1 MDSARNPKPAL
12 DALAQAFAPT
22 RLIVEPLAFD
32 ADRPFGIIQR
42 PTVPFSARLVIVN
55 DDPDVAA
62 TGGRR
67 RAALAR
73 ATRGGPGGGPR
84 PPPLPPQV
92 LPPASPPNATPPQP
106 AMNRPR

>member
-55 DDPDVAA
+55 DDPDVAG
-62 TGGRR
+62 TGPRRWAAVPAARR
-67 RAALAR
+67 R
-73 ATRGGPGGGPR
+73 GPGGGPNRR
-84 PPPLPPQV
+84 PTPAK
-92 LPPASPPNATPPQP
+92 LPPAARLRGATSS
-106 AMNRPR
+106 

>member
-55 DDPDVAA
+55 DDPDVAG
-62 TGGRR
+62 TRGGRR
-67 RAALAR
+67 TLAR
-73 ATRGGPGGGPR
+73 EA
-84 PPPLPPQV
+84 
-92 LPPASPPNATPPQP
+92 
-106 AMNRPR
+106 RPRRPRGDPHGATAPTKSARAPLAP